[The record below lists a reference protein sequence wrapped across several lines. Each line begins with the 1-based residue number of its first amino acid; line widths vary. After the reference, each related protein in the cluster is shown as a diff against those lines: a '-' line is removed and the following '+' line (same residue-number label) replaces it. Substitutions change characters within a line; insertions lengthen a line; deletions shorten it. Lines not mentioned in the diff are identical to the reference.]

1 MTPVVVEMPPVPR
14 EGAAPRTPWYRRD
27 LFRSCKTGEVIE
39 AQPLAYRLRVV
50 GLAVV
55 LAAPL
60 LAASNWLFKTWMPRH
75 YAEIDV
81 LAKTDPVASARQL
94 AESTSLILL
103 APVLVCVVMALL
115 AVVWT
120 VRILRAGRRPLP
132 GAKMFRRT
140 EVVAG
145 WCARVPA
152 ALHGLL
158 LLACL
163 FLVWSSYVGMV
174 VLFWD
179 GYLDKRFEASSKSH
193 SRAPA
198 SNIAGV
204 RTLNATGVEP

>member
-1 MTPVVVEMPPVPR
+1 MTAALVDVPSPPR
-14 EGAAPRTPWYRRD
+14 EDEARRAPWYRRD

-39 AQPLAYRLRVV
+39 AQPFAYRLRAVV
-50 GLAVV
+50 VAVV

-75 YAEIDV
+75 YAELDA

-103 APVLVCVVMALL
+103 LPVLACVVMALL
-115 AVVWT
+115 ALVRV

-152 ALHGLL
+152 ALVGLL

-163 FLVWSSYVGMV
+163 FLTWSSYVGV
-174 VLFWD
+174 VVFFWD
-179 GYLDKRFEASSKSH
+179 GYLDKQLEVSSKTH